1 MHPQTQEKKK
11 NKKEEEEEEEE
22 KKREEDRSKQKSGA
36 RAAMTEL
43 VLQLTPPFD
52 EEEEVEVEEE
62 EEEEEEEGHVSSF
75 EFVHLA
81 SPAAEHQGRSI
92 RLPSSCFVVPSSL
105 DPPGPSADVH
115 AVAGVQVS
123 TPARSR
129 RSLRSPS
136 PHGGFTHENE
146 REPASFLVESL
157 SMRSPPPPSSGGND
171 SFPLPPS
178 SSLLD
183 SMHLPASLGITEE
196 RLKKYDEASEQIDTT
211 R

>member
-1 MHPQTQEKKK
+1 
-11 NKKEEEEEEEE
+11 
-22 KKREEDRSKQKSGA
+22 
-36 RAAMTEL
+36 MTEL

-62 EEEEEEEGHVSSF
+62 VEEEEEEVHVSTF

-105 DPPGPSADVH
+105 DPPGPSADVHADVH

-183 SMHLPASLGITEE
+183 SMQLPASLGITEE

>member
-1 MHPQTQEKKK
+1 M
-11 NKKEEEEEEEE
+11 
-22 KKREEDRSKQKSGA
+22 
-36 RAAMTEL
+36 
-43 VLQLTPPFD
+43 
-52 EEEEVEVEEE
+52 
-62 EEEEEEEGHVSSF
+62 
-75 EFVHLA
+75 
-81 SPAAEHQGRSI
+81 
-92 RLPSSCFVVPSSL
+92 VPSSL
-105 DPPGPSADVH
+105 DPPGPSADVHADVH

-146 REPASFLVESL
+146 REPTPTSFLVESL